1 MAVSTERKDATN
13 WDQARDRIDTGKTG
27 DKVAVDDPAA
37 APLGTDAEAGGETTP
52 PDAIDRSTVA
62 QEQRPAVAERDP
74 DLKGGVPDR
83 RPAWMV
89 AAVVGVLVVAV
100 LIGLAVVA

>member
-1 MAVSTERKDATN
+1 MSTERKDATN

-37 APLGTDAEAGGETTP
+37 APLGTDEEAGGEATP
-52 PDAIDRSTVA
+52 ADAIGRSA
-62 QEQRPAVAERDP
+62 AAEEQRPAVPERDP
-74 DLKGGVPDR
+74 ASKGGVPGR

-100 LIGLAVVA
+100 LIGLALVA